1 VRHNEK
7 RDNAIRHTQRTIATM
22 EIDGRWESSD
32 VTRLPHF
39 AKIIL
44 KTKSYNRKR
53 FQKNS
58 NPVIQTIKDFAD

>member
-22 EIDGRWESSD
+22 KIDGRWESSD

>member
-7 RDNAIRHTQRTIATM
+7 RDNAIRHTQRIIATM
-22 EIDGRWESSD
+22 KIDGRWESSD

-39 AKIIL
+39 A

>member
-1 VRHNEK
+1 MK
-7 RDNAIRHTQRTIATM
+7 
-22 EIDGRWESSD
+22 IDGRWESSD

-44 KTKSYNRKR
+44 KNEILQEKKIS
-53 FQKNS
+53 KNS